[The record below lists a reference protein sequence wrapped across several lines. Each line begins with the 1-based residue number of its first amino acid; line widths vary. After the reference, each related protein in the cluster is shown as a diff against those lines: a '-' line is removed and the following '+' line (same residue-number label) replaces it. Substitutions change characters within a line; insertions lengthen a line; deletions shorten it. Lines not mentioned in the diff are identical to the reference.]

1 MNIKEGNNQQMNT
14 SNSCSGSNNS
24 IAGRDSSS
32 SPTTFQQNQV
42 SMDWTPEEQA
52 MLEEGLVKYA
62 SETSISRYA
71 KIAIALKNKTVRDVA
86 LRCKWTTK
94 KENSRRR
101 KDDANLLKK
110 NKDRKEKLTDPTA
123 VVSSPVVM
131 QPGYAPYTQGV
142 VSNKIE
148 GFSYHA
154 TVKMTTRLIHQ
165 NARIFEQI
173 YANLVTHQIHENTRL
188 LCRARDNIFKIL
200 HKLNESSC
208 TLKQMPPLPVKL
220 NEELAN
226 SFLPP
231 QLMHWG
237 DDLAI
242 ENQTSMA
249 IDLQILLRE
258 NVISTVRDRKKEQ
271 RVD

>member
-1 MNIKEGNNQQMNT
+1 MENMNIKEGNNQQMNVT
-14 SNSCSGSNNS
+14 NSCSGNNNNNNS
-24 IAGRDSSS
+24 IGGRDSSS
-32 SPTTFQQNQV
+32 SPTNFQQNQV

-52 MLEEGLVKYA
+52 TLEEGLVKYA

-110 NKDRKEKLTDPTA
+110 NKDRKEKLIDPTA
-123 VVSSPVVM
+123 VTSPVVM
-131 QPGYAPYTQGV
+131 QQPSYAPYTQGV
-142 VSNKIE
+142 VSNKSE
-148 GFSYHA
+148 GFASYH
-154 TVKMTTRLIHQ
+154 VSMTTQLIHQ

-173 YANLVTHQIHENTRL
+173 SANLVTHQIHENTRL
-188 LCRARDNIFKIL
+188 LCQARDNIFKIL

-226 SFLPP
+226 SILP
-231 QLMHWG
+231 
-237 DDLAI
+237 
-242 ENQTSMA
+242 S
-249 IDLQILLRE
+249 
-258 NVISTVRDRKKEQ
+258 STHVLG
-271 RVD
+271 

>member
-1 MNIKEGNNQQMNT
+1 MNIKEGNNQQVNA
-14 SNSCSGSNNS
+14 SNSCSGNNNL
-24 IAGRDSSS
+24 IGGRDTSS

-52 MLEEGLVKYA
+52 TLEEGLVKYA

-86 LRCKWTTK
+86 LRCKWTMK
-94 KENSRRR
+94 KENGKRR
-101 KDDANLLKK
+101 KDDVNLLKK
-110 NKDRKEKLTDPTA
+110 HKDRKEKLTDPTA
-123 VVSSPVVM
+123 VVLSPVVM
-131 QPGYAPYTQGV
+131 QPVYAPYTQGV
-142 VSNKIE
+142 VSNYSE
-148 GFSYHA
+148 GFASYHA
-154 TVKMTTRLIHQ
+154 TVNMTTQLIHQ

-173 YANLVTHQIHENTRL
+173 SANLVAHQIHENTRL
-188 LCRARDNIFKIL
+188 LCQARDNIFKIL

-220 NEELAN
+220 NKELAN
-226 SFLPP
+226 SILPP

-242 ENQTSMA
+242 DNRLPWPLIFRFTEGKMLSPSRN
-249 IDLQILLRE
+249 
-258 NVISTVRDRKKEQ
+258 RKKEQ
-271 RVD
+271 RVV

>member
-1 MNIKEGNNQQMNT
+1 MESMNIKEGNNQQMNA
-14 SNSCSGSNNS
+14 SNSCSVNNNNNS
-24 IAGRDSSS
+24 IVGRDSSS
-32 SPTTFQQNQV
+32 SPTSFQQNQV

-52 MLEEGLVKYA
+52 TLEEGLVKYA

-94 KENSRRR
+94 KENSRRK

-123 VVSSPVVM
+123 VVSAPVVM
-131 QPGYAPYTQGV
+131 QQPGYAPYSQGV
-142 VSNKIE
+142 VSNKSE
-148 GFSYHA
+148 GFVSYHA
-154 TVKMTTRLIHQ
+154 TVNVTTQLIHQ

-173 YANLVTHQIHENTRL
+173 SANLVTHQIHENTRL
-188 LCRARDNIFKIL
+188 LCQARDNIIKIL
-200 HKLNESSC
+200 HKYVWKYSLELNESSC

-226 SFLPP
+226 SILPP
-231 QLMHWG
+231 
-237 DDLAI
+237 
-242 ENQTSMA
+242 
-249 IDLQILLRE
+249 
-258 NVISTVRDRKKEQ
+258 STHALG
-271 RVD
+271 

>member
-1 MNIKEGNNQQMNT
+1 MESLNIKEANNQQMNA
-14 SNSCSGSNNS
+14 SNLCSGNNNS
-24 IAGRDSSS
+24 IGGRDSSS

-52 MLEEGLVKYA
+52 TLEEGLVKYA

-71 KIAIALKNKTVRDVA
+71 KIAISLKNKTVRDVA

-94 KENSRRR
+94 KENSKRR

-110 NKDRKEKLTDPTA
+110 NKDRKDKLTDPTA
-123 VVSSPVVM
+123 VGSSAVVI
-131 QPGYAPYTQGV
+131 QPGYAPYAQGV
-142 VSNKIE
+142 VSNKSE
-148 GFSYHA
+148 GFASYHA
-154 TVKMTTRLIHQ
+154 TVSVTTQLIHQ

-173 YANLVTHQIHENTRL
+173 SANLVRRQIHENTRL
-188 LCRARDNIFKIL
+188 LCQARDNIFKIL

-231 QLMHWG
+231 
-237 DDLAI
+237 
-242 ENQTSMA
+242 
-249 IDLQILLRE
+249 
-258 NVISTVRDRKKEQ
+258 STHALG
-271 RVD
+271 

>member
-1 MNIKEGNNQQMNT
+1 MENMNIKEGNNQHMNVT
-14 SNSCSGSNNS
+14 NSCSGNNNNS
-24 IAGRDSSS
+24 IGGRDSSS
-32 SPTTFQQNQV
+32 SPTNFQQNQV

-52 MLEEGLVKYA
+52 TLEEGLVKYA

-110 NKDRKEKLTDPTA
+110 NKDRKEKLIDPTA
-123 VVSSPVVM
+123 VSSPVVM
-131 QPGYAPYTQGV
+131 QQPSYAPYTQGV
-142 VSNKIE
+142 VSNKSE
-148 GFSYHA
+148 GFASYHA
-154 TVKMTTRLIHQ
+154 TVSMTRQLIHQ

-173 YANLVTHQIHENTRL
+173 SANLVTHQIHENTRL
-188 LCRARDNIFKIL
+188 LCQARDNIFKIL

-226 SFLPP
+226 SILPP
-231 QLMHWG
+231 STHALG
-237 DDLAI
+237 LI
-242 ENQTSMA
+242 
-249 IDLQILLRE
+249 
-258 NVISTVRDRKKEQ
+258 ISQ
-271 RVD
+271 

>member
-1 MNIKEGNNQQMNT
+1 MENMNIKEGNNQQMNVT
-14 SNSCSGSNNS
+14 NSCSGNNNNNNS
-24 IAGRDSSS
+24 IGGRDSSS
-32 SPTTFQQNQV
+32 SPTNFQQNQV

-52 MLEEGLVKYA
+52 TLEEGLVKYA

-110 NKDRKEKLTDPTA
+110 NKDRKEKLIDPTA
-123 VVSSPVVM
+123 VTSPVVM
-131 QPGYAPYTQGV
+131 QQPSYAPYTQGV
-142 VSNKIE
+142 VSNKSE
-148 GFSYHA
+148 GFASYH
-154 TVKMTTRLIHQ
+154 VSMTTQLIHQ

-173 YANLVTHQIHENTRL
+173 SANLVTHQIHENTRL
-188 LCRARDNIFKIL
+188 LCQARDNIFKIL

-226 SFLPP
+226 SILPP
-231 QLMHWG
+231 
-237 DDLAI
+237 
-242 ENQTSMA
+242 
-249 IDLQILLRE
+249 
-258 NVISTVRDRKKEQ
+258 STHVLG
-271 RVD
+271 